1 MLFKIYHCF
10 LKKGR
15 QFDST
20 RKDVILL
27 STRFSYTVNWST
39 QFSLTGPQ
47 IWGMEFG
54 SPQTTA
60 N

>member
-20 RKDVILL
+20 QKDVILL

-47 IWGMEFG
+47 IWGVGFG
-54 SPQTTA
+54 KT
-60 N
+60 